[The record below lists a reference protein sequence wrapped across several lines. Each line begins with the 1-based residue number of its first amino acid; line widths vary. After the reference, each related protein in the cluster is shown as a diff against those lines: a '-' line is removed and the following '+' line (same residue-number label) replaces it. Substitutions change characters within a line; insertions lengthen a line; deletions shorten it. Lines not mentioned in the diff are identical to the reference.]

1 MMHKNGA
8 ITGNQEEINVK
19 ELMQILSM
27 DLFRSVVN
35 SNSLK
40 LCQLNSLIS
49 LLFKEGVQ
57 FNLSFT
63 PATAASEATATLT
76 IYVNPKVTISLNIS
90 FDTGE
95 LLGIF

>member
-1 MMHKNGA
+1 M
-8 ITGNQEEINVK
+8 K